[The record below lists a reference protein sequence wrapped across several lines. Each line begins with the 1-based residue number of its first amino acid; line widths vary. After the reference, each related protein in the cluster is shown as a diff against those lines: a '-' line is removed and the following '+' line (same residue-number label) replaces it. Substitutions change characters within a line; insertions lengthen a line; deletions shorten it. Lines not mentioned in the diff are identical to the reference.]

1 MKYKLDRIFALLP
14 KGIEKNVSIVID
26 RKPIQIINVIMNNSD
41 IYKLVKRLS
50 EKYYLILSVN
60 DDLDGLVI
68 GIKNNR
74 KLKILK

>member
-1 MKYKLDRIFALLP
+1 MKYKLDKIFALLP

-26 RKPIQIINVIMNNSD
+26 RKPIQIINVVMNNSD
-41 IYKLVKRLS
+41 VYKLVKRLS
-50 EKYYLILSVN
+50 EKYYLILAAN
-60 DDLDGLVI
+60 DSLDGIVI

>member
-14 KGIEKNVSIVID
+14 KGIEKNVSVVID

-41 IYKLVKRLS
+41 IYKLVKKLS
-50 EKYYLILSVN
+50 EKYYLILSAN

>member
-41 IYKLVKRLS
+41 IYQLVKKLS
-50 EKYYLILSVN
+50 EKYYLVLFAN